1 MNDKKKKRG
10 ILRKVRFR
18 TLFFLALTLA
28 SNTFAWFVYSTRVSN
43 NINAKVRSWHVNF
56 IINGSEAAEEYI
68 ELNVDSL
75 YPGMDTYTKTLTASN
90 TGESRAQISYEVVTA
105 NVLGDDLVG
114 IYENSDTIIN
124 KLRNDYPFKID
135 FNVSNPIIEADG
147 GESSVSISV
156 SWPYESG
163 DDEEDTRW
171 GTLAYDY
178 HDSHPDLYSISVL
191 VKITAVQIEE

>member
-10 ILRKVRFR
+10 IFRKVRFR

-114 IYENSDTIIN
+114 IYENSDAIIN
-124 KLRNDYPFKID
+124 RLRNDYPFKID
-135 FNVSNPIIEADG
+135 FNVSNPVIEASG
-147 GESSVSISV
+147 GEATVSISV
-156 SWPYESG
+156 EWPYESG

-178 HDSHPDLYSISVL
+178 HNSHPELYSISIL
-191 VKITAVQIEE
+191 VKITAVQIDE